1 MKKRIVALML
11 TAAMCAGL
19 LAGCGKSSDTAAT
32 GGDAP
37 EEGSVSSARTDDS
50 GKVDGVMYKEG
61 LPLVDEGTYSF
72 SIFCDGSNETD
83 EFYMLDEFK
92 KQTNVDVELRMFPNE
107 TATERLNLDLNS
119 GDYADVVGGWILNDS
134 MILTYGINQGV
145 FIPLED
151 YFAEYCPKITEIL
164 DLPGVR
170 EEMTAPDGHIYTS
183 PYVCDDTTVGYSPYI
198 NSDWLENVGMEIPT
212 TTEEFEAVLKAFKEQ
227 DANGNGDPN
236 DEIPFSADPNNK
248 HIEAMAG
255 WFGLPMDKNGIGI
268 KDSGEVVYAGIS
280 STYRELL
287 SWLNSMYEQG
297 LIDMEIFTQDKATW
311 EGKGNK
317 DLYGVSIAYGSNEF
331 SGNVKTS
338 EKDEYD
344 VLPVLNTGNG
354 GRWLRDTNGFS
365 VYRTQAV
372 VTDNAKNPEIICR
385 WFDNAFELEN
395 GIGCNR
401 GPVGKVVF
409 KEDDGYHAIDT
420 KTLPEDEQEKLS
432 WGNLW
437 PQSLP
442 KYVPSGFKYIE
453 ESPLYDEKKV
463 MENTYEPY
471 LTKEI
476 VPSFWIPLDKIDR
489 YSDIATAIRDYF
501 NQQQAMFVSGELDI
515 NDDAQWKNYVDGLYA
530 LGLEDWLE
538 VRGIDKIEE

>member
-170 EEMTAPDGHIYTS
+170 EEMTAPDGHIYTI

-236 DEIPFSADPNNK
+236 DEIPLSVPDGMSYLRNYLPYFGYNLDSDTWLAIQDGKLVYIPTEEGYKEFLRYFTDLYKEGLLDPASFTQNYDQIAAMGSSGDVLGCFSALASFQFAGRDQDEEYQTLTPFAGQVYPQSTGIMHGSMMITDACDDP
-248 HIEAMAG
+248 ATLVA
-255 WFGLPMDKNGIGI
+255 WADQL
-268 KDSGEVVYAGIS
+268 
-280 STYRELL
+280 
-287 SWLNSMYEQG
+287 
-297 LIDMEIFTQDKATW
+297 FTQEGGELYWLGVEGNSYVDNGDGTW
-311 EGKGNK
+311 SWN
-317 DLYGVSIAYGSNEF
+317 I
-331 SGNVKTS
+331 
-338 EKDEYD
+338 
-344 VLPVLNTGNG
+344 G
-354 GRWLRDTNGFS
+354 G
-365 VYRTQAV
+365 
-372 VTDNAKNPEIICR
+372 P
-385 WFDNAFELEN
+385 
-395 GIGCNR
+395 IG
-401 GPVGKVVF
+401 
-409 KEDDGYHAIDT
+409 D
-420 KTLPEDEQEKLS
+420 
-432 WGNLW
+432 
-437 PQSLP
+437 
-442 KYVPSGFKYIE
+442 
-453 ESPLYDEKKV
+453 
-463 MENTYEPY
+463 
-471 LTKEI
+471 
-476 VPSFWIPLDKIDR
+476 
-489 YSDIATAIRDYF
+489 DIATIREKGTLKYQTAFPGIQPDFWFTGITDPDESYLITQRAKMLDY
-501 NQQQAMFVSGELDI
+501 GELTLPAMTYTTEETETIASLKADLDSYI
-515 NDDAQWKNYVDGLYA
+515 NQYGAQVITGAIDLDDSWDDYVSTMNTMGASELFEIYQNA
-530 LGLEDWLE
+530 FSNA
-538 VRGIDKIEE
+538 K